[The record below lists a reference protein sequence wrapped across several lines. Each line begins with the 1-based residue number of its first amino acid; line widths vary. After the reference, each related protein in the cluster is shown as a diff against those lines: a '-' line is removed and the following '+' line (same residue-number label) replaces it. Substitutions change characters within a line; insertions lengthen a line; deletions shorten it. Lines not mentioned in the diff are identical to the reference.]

1 MKFFMI
7 VFSFFIAA
15 ACGEVTFRSA
25 QTPLIDD
32 LEDQNAGNGEYS
44 NDANPNPNPNPNTS
58 NGDYGNEGN
67 PGQNQNADNG
77 DYSNDGNP
85 GQNQNAGNGE
95 DGNEGK
101 PDQNQIV
108 DQPNASKPSEEQ
120 IIEIFEDKPNPNPNQ
135 YPNTNSSPNQYPNT
149 NSNPSQYP
157 NTNSSPNQYPNIN
170 SNPSQYPNTT
180 SNPNQY
186 PNTNSSP
193 NQYPNTNSSP
203 NQYPN
208 TNSSPNQYPNT
219 NSSPNQYPNTTSNP
233 NQYPNTNSN
242 PNQYPNTNS
251 SPNQYPNTNSNPS
264 QYPNSGPNI
273 DIEITPEST
282 SEVRLGVAF
291 EDHKD
296 NDYNDSVVCFV
307 GKFVFDK
314 NNGKIQSLADQSVD
328 IFVKR
333 NSGFSQNI
341 SFSIYRSRE
350 RALKPIFT
358 VTDLVKG
365 QERNFSNIKFQL
377 GDYIQLNIE
386 ASVYYVSL
394 PHTVNSHRVLIE
406 KDRCR
411 TEGN

>member
-120 IIEIFEDKPNPNPNQ
+120 IIEIFEDKPNP
-135 YPNTNSSPNQYPNT
+135 
-149 NSNPSQYP
+149 
-157 NTNSSPNQYPNIN
+157 
-170 SNPSQYPNTT
+170 
-180 SNPNQY
+180 
-186 PNTNSSP
+186 
-193 NQYPNTNSSP
+193 
-203 NQYPN
+203 
-208 TNSSPNQYPNT
+208 
-219 NSSPNQYPNTTSNP
+219 
-233 NQYPNTNSN
+233 N